1 MTPHRFSKRRLLA
14 AGCQFALATALGA
27 VLPSTAMAAEAY
39 PAQTIKIIIPFPPG
53 GTLDAVGRTLAQR
66 LAEQLG
72 QPVIVDNRPG
82 GNATIGAGA
91 VARAPADGYTLL
103 FNASTF
109 LSGPMISGAVP
120 YRIDKDFQPI
130 ALVAKAPLSV
140 AVNKNLPFGD
150 IAGMVRHAKANPGK
164 MTFAVG
170 SIASAGH
177 LSTEQLKR
185 TAGIDT
191 LIVPYKGTAPAFQDL
206 IGGQIDAFIDPVLG
220 SLQYHKS
227 GMLKVVATTAKK
239 RVASLPDVPTV
250 AETIPGFEF
259 FSWYGLW
266 APTGTPPAIVAR
278 LNKEANI
285 AIKSDAMAKFSD
297 QGLELE
303 PQSVDA
309 FVRFQKAETEKYQ
322 KIVTEADIKL

>member
-14 AGCQFALATALGA
+14 AGCQFALATALNA
-27 VLPSTAMAAEAY
+27 VLPSAAMAAEAF

-150 IAGMVRHAKANPGK
+150 IAGMVRYAKANPGK

-227 GMLKVVATTAKK
+227 GMLKVIATTAKA

-250 AETIPGFEF
+250 AETLPGFEF

-266 APTGTPPAIVAR
+266 APTGTPAAIVAR
-278 LNKEANI
+278 LNKEVNI
-285 AIKSDAMAKFSD
+285 ALKSEAMAKFSA

-309 FVRFQKAETEKYQ
+309 FVRFQKAETDKYQ